1 MGHVMVITGKQ
12 EQKKILWDFVECMR
26 NIPRQC
32 DIMRISV
39 ILMGG
44 IHLDNANN
52 SAVTVI
58 KYGDFFFFNGDSLI
72 TGLKGNTKPES
83 PMVFGSHEIWGT
95 SGFL

>member
-12 EQKKILWDFVECMR
+12 EQTKILWDFVECMR

-58 KYGDFFFFNGDSLI
+58 KYGDFFFFLMGI
-72 TGLKGNTKPES
+72 
-83 PMVFGSHEIWGT
+83 H
-95 SGFL
+95 